1 MGFESA
7 DGRAFPAPVIP
18 PFAARGRILLLLAP
32 AWALAAEPR
41 DPAKLVAEHCV
52 TCHNQNLVGSPAPNL
67 VDPLWTHGGSDES
80 ILRNIRQGFPQS
92 GMPGYEG
99 VLTEPEMRGIIRHI
113 RSLAPEYS
121 AGRITH
127 PRPPAVLPLA
137 TELHP
142 ARLETWIEGVET
154 PWGIEFL
161 PDGRLLVTEREG
173 RLRIIRDGKLD
184 PAAVRGLPKALV
196 KQDGGLLDV
205 IAHPRFAEN
214 GWIYLAYVETG
225 RDPATSMTVV
235 VRGRIRDG
243 AWVDQQDIF
252 RGPPETYV
260 KGWIHYGCRF
270 LFDRE
275 ERLFFTIGER
285 GVPEAAQ
292 DLASPLGKIHRV
304 LDDGR
309 IPPDNPFVGRSGVW
323 PSIWTLGNRHA
334 QGLKFHPVTGALWE
348 SEHGPSGGDE
358 INVIVAGANYGWP
371 VTSRGTDRRLT
382 FSAGDAS
389 MRPPVTAWTPSVAP
403 SGIEFYSG
411 ARFPRWRNH
420 LFVACLGGEQLKRLE
435 TDGDRVVREEIIFKG
450 YGRVRD
456 VVTGPDGLLYL
467 AMNSPGRIARL
478 VPDRPVAAK

>member
-67 VDPLWTHGGSDES
+67 VDPLWTHGGSDEA

-99 VLTEPEMRGIIRHI
+99 VLTEAEMRGIIRHI

-127 PRPPAVLPLA
+127 PRPPALLPLA

-252 RGPPETYV
+252 RGPPESYV

-309 IPPDNPFVGRSGVW
+309 IPPDNPFVGRANAHPEIYALGFRDIQGIAIHPRTGKVW
-323 PSIWTLGNRHA
+323 T
-334 QGLKFHPVTGALWE
+334 
-348 SEHGPSGGDE
+348 SEHGPRGGDE
-358 INVIVAGANYGWP
+358 INAVDLGE
-371 VTSRGTDRRLT
+371 SK
-382 FSAGDAS
+382 SE
-389 MRPPVTAWTPSVAP
+389 
-403 SGIEFYSG
+403 GIECTTAVSGVRLRAQLSPRTSNSDSIRARMKFRHRHSSGSDDSINLSQNGKLNSSIFCDFYLAIIKG
-411 ARFPRWRNH
+411 IIFPFYCCVDL
-420 LFVACLGGEQLKRLE
+420 LFILSNFAILKLFFTQKRL
-435 TDGDRVVREEIIFKG
+435 R
-450 YGRVRD
+450 
-456 VVTGPDGLLYL
+456 
-467 AMNSPGRIARL
+467 M
-478 VPDRPVAAK
+478 

>member
-7 DGRAFPAPVIP
+7 DGRAFPVPVIP
-18 PFAARGRILLLLAP
+18 PFAARVRILLLLAP

-67 VDPLWTHGGSDES
+67 VDPLWTHGGSDEA

-92 GMPGYEG
+92 GMPGFEG

-113 RSLAPEYS
+113 RSLAVEYS

-243 AWVDQQDIF
+243 AWVGQQDIF
-252 RGPPETYV
+252 RGPPESYV
-260 KGWIHYGCRF
+260 KGWTHYGSRF

-275 ERLFFTIGER
+275 ERLLFTIGER
-285 GVPEAAQ
+285 GVPESAQ
-292 DLASPLGKIHRV
+292 DPASPLGKIHRV

-334 QGLKFHPVTGALWE
+334 QG
-348 SEHGPSGGDE
+348 
-358 INVIVAGANYGWP
+358 I
-371 VTSRGTDRRLT
+371 
-382 FSAGDAS
+382 
-389 MRPPVTAWTPSVAP
+389 
-403 SGIEFYSG
+403 
-411 ARFPRWRNH
+411 
-420 LFVACLGGEQLKRLE
+420 
-435 TDGDRVVREEIIFKG
+435 
-450 YGRVRD
+450 GRAHV
-456 VVTGPDGLLYL
+456 
-467 AMNSPGRIARL
+467 
-478 VPDRPVAAK
+478 